1 MCNYSDFIY
10 EKGVSDGEV
19 KGEARGKAEA
29 LIQLMKNL
37 KLTFEQ
43 ALTALSVPEMSQTC
57 ERGAKGCGWSVA
69 DVRAFF
75 HGG

>member
-10 EKGVSDGEV
+10 EKGVADGEL

-43 ALTALSVPEMSQTC
+43 ALTALSVPEIEWDGYRKLVEQIQIQAT
-57 ERGAKGCGWSVA
+57 
-69 DVRAFF
+69 
-75 HGG
+75 

>member
-1 MCNYSDFIY
+1 MCNQSDFIY

-19 KGEARGKAEA
+19 KGKAEA

-43 ALTALSVPEMSQTC
+43 ALTALSVPEIEWDGYRKLVEQIQIQAT
-57 ERGAKGCGWSVA
+57 
-69 DVRAFF
+69 
-75 HGG
+75 

>member
-10 EKGVSDGEV
+10 EKGLSD
-19 KGEARGKAEA
+19 GEARGKAKD

-43 ALTALSVPEMSQTC
+43 ALTALSVPEIEWDDYRKLVEQIQVQATQEVM
-57 ERGAKGCGWSVA
+57 A
-69 DVRAFF
+69 
-75 HGG
+75 